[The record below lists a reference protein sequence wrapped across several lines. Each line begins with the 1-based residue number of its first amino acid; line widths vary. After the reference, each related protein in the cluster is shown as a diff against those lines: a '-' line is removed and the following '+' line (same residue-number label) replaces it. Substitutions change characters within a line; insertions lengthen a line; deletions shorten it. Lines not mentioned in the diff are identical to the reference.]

1 MTAFFLSGTI
11 ILISCEKEQ
20 DIATQPQNQLV
31 KTNFTQN
38 IKVAAKQKQAKRDS
52 EGSLIECV
60 PTPSDCAVF
69 ATLPNELALNGLFF
83 DGDGSYIEES
93 FENNYSI
100 ATSYFT
106 QEEVDDVIAEINF
119 VSQVQN
125 DSLIFIA
132 FQNVIDGNDVA
143 VYQYGE

>member
-1 MTAFFLSGTI
+1 MDF
-11 ILISCEKEQ
+11 
-20 DIATQPQNQLV
+20 
-31 KTNFTQN
+31 
-38 IKVAAKQKQAKRDS
+38 
-52 EGSLIECV
+52 
-60 PTPSDCAVF
+60 
-69 ATLPNELALNGLFF
+69 FF